1 MDVGLLDMELDSSW
15 QVDRTGRE
23 LGVPLCVDL
32 DGTLVKTDILIE
44 SFIALL
50 KRNPLLLPV
59 APFWLM
65 KGKAYLKQ
73 QIANHVELDVEALPY
88 REELLQYL
96 REQRLKGRHL
106 VLATATNAKFA
117 QRVAEH
123 LGLFDQV
130 LASDEQTN
138 LAGLKKLERLCALFG
153 EKGFDYVGNAKADLA
168 IWENARRSILVS
180 PERGVQCE
188 ARRLT
193 NIGAVFEERRNHAL
207 EYLRAMRLHQWV
219 KNLLV
224 FVPLVAAHDV
234 VDLPKIGNAL
244 LAFLAFSLCASS
256 VYLLNDLFDL
266 SADRRHV
273 TKKQRPFA
281 AGTLPIT
288 HGALLIPLLLVL
300 AFAIA
305 AQLPGA
311 FVVALATYYGV
322 TLVYSLKLK
331 NMLVLDVLALAGLYT
346 LRIIAGGEAVSI
358 TPSFWLLAFSMF
370 LFFSLAI
377 VKRASELIPLQNTE
391 GAVRARSYRLMDLDA
406 LTSLGVPSG
415 HMAVLVLALYINSD
429 DINQM
434 YTYPELIWLLCP
446 LLLYWLARIW
456 LLTRRGKMHDDPVV
470 FALRDR
476 ASLLVAALAI
486 VIMTAAV

>member
-1 MDVGLLDMELDSSW
+1 MDVGLLDTELDSSW
-15 QVDRTGRE
+15 QDDRAGRE
-23 LGVPLCVDL
+23 LNIPLCVDL
-32 DGTLVKTDILIE
+32 DGTLVRTDILFE

-50 KRNPLLLPV
+50 KRNPLFLLAV
-59 APFWLM
+59 PFWLT

-73 QIANHVELDVEALPY
+73 QIANRVELDVDVLPY

-96 REQRLKGRHL
+96 REQRLSNRHL

-138 LAGLKKLERLCALFG
+138 LAGMKKLERLCALFG
-153 EKGFDYVGNAKADLA
+153 EKGFDYVGNAKVDLA

-180 PERGVQCE
+180 PEHGVRCA

-193 NIGAVFEERRNHAL
+193 NIGAVFEERHNRAL
-207 EYLRAMRLHQWV
+207 EYLRAMRLYQWV

-224 FVPLVAAHDV
+224 FVPLLAAHEAA
-234 VDLPKIGNAL
+234 DLSKLGNAL
-244 LAFLAFSLCASS
+244 LAFLVFSLCASS

-266 SADRRHV
+266 GADRRHA
-273 TKKQRPFA
+273 TKKHRPFA
-281 AGTLPIT
+281 AGTLSIA
-288 HGALLIPLLLVL
+288 HGALLIPLLLML

-305 AQLPGA
+305 ALLPGA
-311 FVVALATYYGV
+311 FVAVLAVYYVV
-322 TLVYSLKLK
+322 TLAYSLKLK
-331 NMLVLDVLALAGLYT
+331 SMLVLDVLALAGLYT

-377 VKRASELIPLQNTE
+377 VKRASELIPLQNTDK
-391 GAVRARSYRLMDLDA
+391 VVKVRSYRPLDLDA

-429 DINQM
+429 DIIQM

-456 LLTRRGKMHDDPVV
+456 LLTWRGRIQDDPVV
-470 FALRDR
+470 FALRDKV
-476 ASLLVAALAI
+476 SLLVAALAV
-486 VIMTAAV
+486 VILMAAV